1 MKNKKKNSPT
11 YHFHGTVGQVI
22 DHIENQYVTFDKNM
36 EISFAQGLL
45 NTEASKREVI
55 PSHASETKE
64 STLEKTLQKS
74 DLDAM
79 RNKLFKEKEG
89 DCEGKEQILSILLK
103 NATTKSKA
111 CRKLY
116 EYRANFNL
124 DNLSGRDKARVIN
137 AWVEH
142 LQIKNFKTAFTDKD
156 FAAYYTR

>member
-1 MKNKKKNSPT
+1 LK
-11 YHFHGTVGQVI
+11 
-22 DHIENQYVTFDKNM
+22 
-36 EISFAQGLL
+36 
-45 NTEASKREVI
+45 TEASKREVI
-55 PSHASETKE
+55 PSHASETQE
-64 STLEKTLQKS
+64 STFEKTLQKS

-111 CRKLY
+111 FRKLY
-116 EYRANFNL
+116 EYRASFNL

-142 LQIKNFKTAFTDKD
+142 LQIKHFCAAFTDKD